1 MSPEWPL
8 CWKMLEHVALALLL
22 AWQLE
27 LFHTIQDRGG
37 PSCKLSCQREAVPPG
52 FTCAIVFNP

>member
-1 MSPEWPL
+1 
-8 CWKMLEHVALALLL
+8 MLEHVALALLL

-27 LFHTIQDRGG
+27 PFHTIQDRGG
-37 PSCKLSCQREAVPPG
+37 LSCKLSCQREAVPPG